1 MIEFHKIW
9 IEQCEAAEAIKDRFG
24 TEKAAGYLIG
34 EKLLEFI
41 SASNT
46 RPEFAGELPD
56 FVREIKNIFTPNE
69 IRSYFG
75 DLKRVGAAGHVMT
88 DEQYNA
94 MREAG
99 ALDTNVVRGAEDVI
113 IVARM
118 REMLSEESAS

>member
-1 MIEFHKIW
+1 VIEFHKIW

-34 EKLLEFI
+34 EKLLEFMR
-41 SASNT
+41 ASNT

-56 FVREIKNIFTPNE
+56 FAREIKTSFTPEE
-69 IRSYFG
+69 IRSYFEN
-75 DLKRVGAAGHVMT
+75 LTRVGMAGHVMT
-88 DEQYNA
+88 DEQYNV

-99 ALDTNVVRGAEDVI
+99 ALDTSVVRGAEDVI

-118 REMLSEESAS
+118 REMLLEESPS